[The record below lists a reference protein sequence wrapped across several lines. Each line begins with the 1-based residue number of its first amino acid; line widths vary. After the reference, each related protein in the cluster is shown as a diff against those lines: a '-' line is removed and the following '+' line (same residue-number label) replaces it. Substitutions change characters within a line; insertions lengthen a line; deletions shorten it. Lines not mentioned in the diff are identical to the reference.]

1 MTTIEL
7 IDAALAERNR
17 ILIAMDQE
25 AAKAFIVR
33 HGGTA
38 PKHLDYEIVLHL
50 ARWDVE
56 TIADDL
62 RQSTRVFL
70 ARAGKYGIA
79 QMHPNSPY
87 VRAALDLIFP
97 KTLTDQYIREMG
109 LVS

>member
-7 IDAALAERNR
+7 IDAALIERNR
-17 ILIAMDQE
+17 ILVEMDQE
-25 AAKAFIVR
+25 AAKAFIVQ

-38 PKHLDYEIVLHL
+38 PTHLDYEIVLHL

-62 RQSTRVFL
+62 RQSSRVFL

-79 QMHPNSPY
+79 QMNPKSPY
-87 VRAALDLIFP
+87 VCAALDLMFP
-97 KTLTDQYIREMG
+97 KTLTDKYIREMG
-109 LVS
+109 MA